1 MINNI
6 IDQIKKSEKQA
17 KEIIASSKKESAAII
32 EKAYQQANKKVKDAE
47 IKIKNLSL
55 EAEAQAVEDSKVEKV
70 KLEEQYLEKKKKL
83 LKAFSAREEKAV
95 SMLVSRV
102 LD

>member
-6 IDQIKKSEKQA
+6 IDQIKESEKQA

-32 EKAYQQANKKVKDAE
+32 EKAYQLANKKIRDAE
-47 IKIKNLSL
+47 IKTKKLYL
-55 EAEAQAVEDSKVEKV
+55 EAEAQAAEDSKVEKV
-70 KLEEQYLEKKKKL
+70 KLEEQHSEKKEKL
-83 LKAFSAREEKAV
+83 LKAFSAREEDAV

>member
-6 IDQIKKSEKQA
+6 IDQIKESEKQA
-17 KEIIASSKKESAAII
+17 KEIMASSEKESAAII
-32 EKAYQQANKKVKDAE
+32 EKAYQLANKKIKDAE
-47 IKIKNLSL
+47 IKTKKLSL
-55 EAEAQAVEDSKVEKV
+55 EAEAQAAGDSKVEKV
-70 KLEEQYLEKKKKL
+70 KLEEQYLKKKEKL

-95 SMLVSRV
+95 GMLVDRV

>member
-47 IKIKNLSL
+47 IKIKKLSL
-55 EAEAQAVEDSKVEKV
+55 EAVAQAVEDSKVEKV
-70 KLEEQYLEKKKKL
+70 KLEEQYSEKKEKL

-95 SMLVSRV
+95 GMLVSRV
-102 LD
+102 LN